1 MPSVIDPETL
11 HVDRLPAVWSPV
23 QSPLTAEER
32 AREVEEQ
39 ATASLL
45 WAADAPEAI
54 LRLLL
59 GETAIARAF
68 EPPQGYDPEQQG
80 EWDPHLLT
88 FTFARPSRMLTEERQ
103 PDHLTLEYTLE
114 GAGYWRLEITPDS
127 VSVSK
132 L

>member
-11 HVDRLPAVWSPV
+11 HVDSLPVVWSPV

-59 GETAIARAF
+59 AETAIVRALA
-68 EPPQGYDPEQQG
+68 PPPGFDPDQQG
-80 EWDPHLLT
+80 EWDPQVVT
-88 FTFARPSRMLTEERQ
+88 FAFARPMRLVSEERR
-103 PDHLTLEYTLE
+103 PDHLALEYKLE
-114 GAGYWRLEITPDS
+114 GAGYWRMEITPES
-127 VSVSK
+127 TTVSR

>member
-1 MPSVIDPETL
+1 MPSVIDPETM
-11 HVDRLPAVWSPV
+11 HVDSLPVVWSPV
-23 QSPLTAEER
+23 QSSLTEEER
-32 AREVEEQ
+32 TREVEEQ

-45 WAADAPEAI
+45 WAADAPETI

-80 EWDPHLLT
+80 EWDPELVT
-88 FTFARPSRMLTEERQ
+88 FTFARPSRLLTEERQ
-103 PDHLTLEYTLE
+103 PDRLALEYTLE

-127 VSVSK
+127 VSISR